1 MPAHRLFKGTAAR
14 YVLTV
19 LALLVL
25 SSIHLSLSAPRWNW
39 PALIQEPTASF
50 DTLIFQQTALPR
62 LVLSLLVGAAMGLS
76 GSVLQQLSQNRLV
89 SPMTIGAAS
98 GAWLGLLITTLT
110 WPVFAAVHGEWA
122 ALGGALFAILIALL
136 IAGRNGITGL
146 PLVLAG
152 MALNLLLG
160 AVAAAIVVLQTQSTR
175 GLFVWGA
182 GDLTQIDW
190 QWASWLWP
198 RLLPALALFALA
210 ARPLSLMRLG
220 HEGAKARGLSLWP
233 VVLTLFLAA
242 IWLTAIS
249 VTAVGLIGFIG
260 LIGPNLARLCGAR
273 RAQDELLYSTL
284 LGMVLLLGAD
294 ALALLSTQWLGEL
307 VPSGATA
314 ALIGAPALLWLSRHH
329 LGAEDTRALSL
340 PQGALRLTKHHALL
354 ILLAALGIGLISFC
368 LNRSASGGWFWA
380 PPTPLEWS
388 LRWPRL
394 LTALSAGCGLAIA
407 GTLLQ
412 RVLRNPLASPDI
424 LGLTAGA
431 TLAVMVTLM
440 IFGTTAFWLK
450 APLASF
456 VGTLAVLGLLFTLGR
471 RHRYSPAIMVLL
483 GIALSALFNTLM
495 QFVLAR
501 GSPDA
506 LILLG
511 WLSGS
516 TYRVLPQMAV
526 YMSLGIALVC
536 GFCVLY
542 HRALTLIVIS
552 DDVASSRGL
561 NVPQARLGLLSL
573 VSLLCALVTSLL
585 GPVGFLGLL
594 APHMAALLGARRALP
609 QLAVSAVLGS
619 LLMLLADWLGRTLV
633 FPLQLPIGIVA
644 SVLCGAYFILMLLAH
659 RQQ

>member
-1 MPAHRLFKGTAAR
+1 MHLPNGATPR
-14 YVLTV
+14 YVLTL
-19 LALLVL
+19 LALFVL
-25 SSIHLSLSAPRWNW
+25 SPVHLSLSAPHWYW
-39 PALIQEPTASF
+39 PALIQTPASNF
-50 DTLIFQQTALPR
+50 DALIFQQTALPR
-62 LVLSLLVGAAMGLS
+62 LVVSLLVGAAMGLT
-76 GSVLQQLSQNRLV
+76 GSVLQQLTQNHLV

-98 GAWLGLLITTLT
+98 GAWLGLLVTTLA
-110 WPVFAAVHGEWA
+110 WPIFATTHGEWA
-122 ALGGALFAILIALL
+122 ALGGALLAILVALL
-136 IAGRNGITGL
+136 IAGRNGVTGL

-175 GLFVWGA
+175 GLFIWGA

-198 RLLPALALFALA
+198 RLLPALALLALA
-210 ARPLSLMRLG
+210 ARPLTLMRLG
-220 HEGAKARGLSLWP
+220 HEGAKARGLGSWP
-233 VVLTLFLAA
+233 VMLTLFLAA
-242 IWLTAIS
+242 IWLTAVS

-273 RAQDELLYSTL
+273 QAQDELLYSTL

-294 ALALLSTQWLGEL
+294 AVALLGAQWLGEL

-314 ALIGAPALLWLSRHH
+314 ALIGAPALLWLSRRH
-329 LGAEDTRALSL
+329 LGAGDTRALPL
-340 PQGALRLTKHHALL
+340 PQGAQRLTKRHALL
-354 ILLAALGIGLISFC
+354 IILAALSIGLVNFG
-368 LNRSASGGWFWA
+368 LNRSVSGGWFWA
-380 PPTPLEWS
+380 LPTPLEWS

-394 LTALSAGCGLAIA
+394 LTALSAGCALAIA
-407 GTLLQ
+407 GTILQ

-431 TLAVMVTLM
+431 TLAVMITLM
-440 IFGTTAFWLK
+440 IFGSTAFWLK

-456 VGTLAVLGLLFTLGR
+456 VGSLAVLGLLFTLGR
-471 RHRYSPAIMVLL
+471 RHRYSPAIMVLM

-506 LILLG
+506 LTLLG

-516 TYRVLPQMAV
+516 TYRVLPQMAI
-526 YMSLGIALVC
+526 YMSLAIALAT
-536 GFCVLY
+536 GLCVLC
-542 HRALTLIVIS
+542 HRALTLIGIS
-552 DDVASSRGL
+552 DEIATSRGL
-561 NVPQARLGLLSL
+561 NVPRARLTLLSL

-594 APHMAALLGARRALP
+594 APHMAALCGARQALP
-609 QLAVSAVLGS
+609 QLGLSAMLGS
-619 LLMLLADWLGRTLV
+619 LFMLLADWLSRTLI
-633 FPLQLPIGIVA
+633 FPLQLPVGIVA
-644 SVLCGAYFILMLLAH
+644 GVLCGAYFILMLLAH